1 MITNL
6 AKLAGVVCDLQDAC
20 GVAVLP
26 KLVNLLLME
35 SQHQVLVCV
44 VLIELRR
51 CVLPDSA
58 AQACLECSCSQARH
72 HATE

>member
-1 MITNL
+1 MIMNL

-35 SQHQVLVCV
+35 SQHQANNSLVCV
-44 VLIELRR
+44 APIEPWS
-51 CVLPDSA
+51 CVLPGSA
-58 AQACLECSCSQARH
+58 AQACLKCSCGKAR
-72 HATE
+72 